1 MKRARALAKLF
12 VGAGFLA
19 LLAGSERPANA
30 ALTSG
35 ETAQVNQYV
44 GTAQPLNAER
54 VRALIARPDLAAE
67 ESATALQV
75 ALGPLVFSDLRAVFL
90 REVVFGG
97 ASVPSRS
104 VLAVA
109 VVRGV
114 LARANQILVKYN
126 RPEDLDA
133 HPDSIAELTR
143 IYAFVDSAIANTG
156 PRRGIGVEPQT
167 GISLQAYEDCAT
179 AVAAHIEH
187 NPRWLKSDVPLT
199 PLVTRVRAQLQLAL
213 ADLMSPSAT
222 WRVDVADR
230 LSLTGARRAFM
241 IELGMLVLDSGKAGS
256 GEIERIRGVLGRLPA
271 ARLDAEAIYFG
282 PPTSSEGD
290 APVFH
295 ARGQVLM
302 VKILSPAPV
311 GVSPF
316 GDEVDPGPTDAAAS
330 SLALELA
337 TVAVKRALDNR
348 GDLRVQAERDVRAV
362 AGDSKWLL
370 GKPAKVTAEA
380 ALASALELLVTDA
393 PRTLDLAFARFLS
406 LHPESAAILSDALGV
421 LAAFAPGVVTPQVGV
436 SSAAGADGLA
446 IALGKPRADTG
457 ATETTLLTGVRL
469 APNGP
474 VTSFA
479 LSGHRW
485 ELTRGDSGAVTAVR
499 RDGTPVTFAM
509 LPTARVPVNDG
520 ISWNDAGRVFVRMQG
535 RPRAGM
541 ASGARVR
548 VVGMGEK
555 GFDAIATPS
564 PADDVV
570 IETDLRAEGES
581 GLVVRAAPVKEVF
594 RGVSLVII
602 PSSPPR
608 AVLRLSDDAGVEVDL
623 TPTQELPL
631 AAGYHVKLTVK
642 GTKIEALIGAIV
654 LKATLPPSVAHG
666 DIGLRAKKGAS
677 LEAVGLSIRKVD

>member
-1 MKRARALAKLF
+1 MV
-12 VGAGFLA
+12 VGAGL
-19 LLAGSERPANA
+19 LVLAGSERPAIA

-35 ETAQVNQYV
+35 ETAQINQYV
-44 GTAQPLNAER
+44 GTAQPPNAQR
-54 VRALIARPDLAAE
+54 VRALIARPDLSAE
-67 ESATALQV
+67 ESATALQI
-75 ALGPLVFSDLRAVFL
+75 ALGPLVFNDARTAFL
-90 REVVFGG
+90 RELVFGG

-104 VLAVA
+104 ILAVA
-109 VVRGV
+109 TVRGV
-114 LARANQILVKYN
+114 LARANEILVKYN
-126 RPEDLDA
+126 RPEELDA

-143 IYAFVDSAIANTG
+143 IYAFLASAIANTG

-167 GISLQAYEDCAT
+167 GISLQAYEDCAA

-187 NPRWLKSDVPLT
+187 NPRWLKADVPLT
-199 PLVTRVRAQLQLAL
+199 PAVTKVRAQLQLAL
-213 ADLMSPSAT
+213 ADLMNASAT

-230 LSLTGARRAFM
+230 LALTGARRAFLV
-241 IELGMLVLDSGKAGS
+241 ELGMLVLDSGKAGTA
-256 GEIERIRGVLGRLPA
+256 EIERMRGVLGRLPA

-282 PPTSSEGD
+282 ED

-302 VKILSPAPV
+302 VKILPPVKV

-330 SLALELA
+330 SLALELS

-362 AGDSKWLL
+362 AGNAKLLL
-370 GKPAKVTAEA
+370 GKPATVSAET

-406 LHPESAAILSDALGV
+406 QHPESAAILSDALGV
-421 LAAFAPGVVTPQVGV
+421 LAAFAPGVVTPQIGV

-446 IALGKPRADTG
+446 IALGRPRADTG
-457 ATETTLLTGVRL
+457 ATETTLATGVRL
-469 APNGP
+469 APNGA
-474 VTSFA
+474 VNSFA

-485 ELTRGDSGAVTAVR
+485 ELTRGDSGAVTAIR
-499 RDGTPVTFAM
+499 RDGAPVTFAM
-509 LPTARVPVNDG
+509 LASARVPVSDG
-520 ISWNDAGRVFVRMQG
+520 ISWNDAGLVFARMQG
-535 RPRAGM
+535 QPRAGM
-541 ASGARVR
+541 AAGARVR
-548 VVGMGEK
+548 VFGMGEK

-570 IETDLRAEGES
+570 IETDLRTEGES
-581 GLVVRAAPVKEVF
+581 GLVVRAAAVKDAF

-608 AVLRLSDDAGVEVDL
+608 AVLRVSDDAGAEVDL
-623 TPTQELPL
+623 TSPQELPL
-631 AAGYHVKLTVK
+631 AASYHVKLTVK
-642 GTKIEALIGAIV
+642 GTKVDAVIDTIV
-654 LKATLPPSVAHG
+654 LKATLPAAVAHG
-666 DIGLRAKKGAS
+666 DIALRAKKGAS
-677 LEAVGLSIRKVD
+677 IEAVGLSIRKL